1 MESHPDSGW
10 IKLHRQLLTNGWLK
24 NHKVLTFWI
33 YCLLKA
39 VHKPTKAI
47 IGFQEIHLL
56 PGQFIFGRKKASKE
70 TRLSERQIRTCCEF
84 MKKAENLTIK
94 TTNKFSIITVVNWHI
109 YQSGQ
114 VENDQQSDQ
123 QATNNRPHTRS
134 IKNVKKYNPSEIST
148 LVDKL
153 FPSPEGKELFNE
165 VRQAISSTRK
175 TGKVSD
181 SIILAE
187 LQKWEKY
194 PISQVEAGISKYLSN
209 GYHSEGKKEAYLL
222 AIIRNQKIEQ
232 KTLQVKSTGSRLLDD
247 YYKKQGATQ

>member
-1 MESHPDSGW
+1 MHRGYVKLWRKSLDSGF
-10 IKLHRQLLTNGWLK
+10 IRNPQL
-24 NHKVLTFWI
+24 VQFWVW
-33 YCLLKA
+33 CLLKA
-39 VHKPTKAI
+39 THKPVKVMV
-47 IGFQEIHLL
+47 GFQEITLE
-56 PGQFIFGRKKASKE
+56 PGQFIFDRKAAAKE
-70 TRLSERQIRTCCEF
+70 LKSTERSIRTCVEYLS
-84 MKKAENLTIK
+84 KSEKATIK